1 MRVEV
6 QLRIVGD
13 GGEIICDDTDVLAID
28 KHYDRLEAI
37 GLSLDE
43 GKAFLAGVQQHLVAA
58 QAATFAAG
66 RQCCAHCGH
75 SLQRKGR
82 AKLTFR
88 TAFGNVAVDSPRLH
102 RCRCAAAV
110 AEKGPQTF
118 SPLTLLLTSHTAPEL
133 LYLESRWASLVSY
146 GMTVDLLKDV
156 LPIDARLNPKTVRNH
171 LHRIAGRL
179 ESELGDERP
188 NFIDSCPREWKELPL
203 PEGEIVV
210 GIDGGYVRDWADRKS
225 HFGILVGKSSPRDRD
240 DRYLGLVQSFD
251 VKPKRRLWELLR
263 SQGLQ
268 MNQAVTFP
276 TDGGD
281 DVRNLAAEMAPYAEH
296 HLDWFHI
303 TMRLTV
309 LGQYAKGLIH
319 HDQEAGERIARNLLR
334 IKRYLWHG
342 NSRAALFWVE
352 DLADDLYGLE
362 EDCTYPKRKAFSQAV
377 AEFVTYIQRNAHA
390 IPNYGERYRND
401 ERIAKSFVESA
412 VNVVIAKRFTKKQ
425 QMQWSRCGTHM
436 LLQIRTRTLDGT
448 LRRQF
453 ERWYPGLAANDDQPL
468 TQAVAA

>member
-6 QLRIVGD
+6 RIRIVGD
-13 GGEIICDDTDVLAID
+13 AGEIICDDADVLAVD
-28 KHYDRLEAI
+28 KRHDRPEAI

-43 GKAFLAGVQQHLVAA
+43 GKTFLAGVQQHLVAA
-58 QAATFAAG
+58 QAAAFAAD
-66 RQCCAHCGH
+66 RRCCTHCGR
-75 SLQRKGR
+75 SLRRKGR
-82 AKLTFR
+82 ATLTFR
-88 TAFGNVAVDSPRLH
+88 TPFGNVPIDSPRLH
-102 RCRCAAAV
+102 RCRCAASA
-110 AEKGPQTF
+110 AEEGPQTF
-118 SPLTLLLTSHTAPEL
+118 SPLTSLLTSHIAPEL
-133 LYLESRWASLVSY
+133 LYLESKWASLVSY
-146 GMTVDLLKDV
+146 GMTVDLLRDV

-171 LHRIAGRL
+171 LHSMAERL

-188 NFIDSCPREWKELPL
+188 NFIDSCPRDWKALPL

-210 GIDGGYVRDWADRKS
+210 GIDGGYVRDWTDRKR
-225 HFGILVGKSSPRDRD
+225 HFGILVGKSLPRDRS

-251 VKPKRRLWELLR
+251 TKPKRRLWEILC

-268 MNQAVTFP
+268 MNQAVTFL

-342 NSRAALFWVE
+342 NSRAGLFWSQ

-362 EDCTYPKRKAFSQAV
+362 EDCTYPNLKAFSQAV
-377 AEFVTYIQRNAHA
+377 AEFATYIERNANA

-401 ERIAKSFVESA
+401 ERIATSFVESA

-425 QMQWSRCGTHM
+425 QMQWSRCGAHM

-448 LRRQF
+448 LRGQF
-453 ERWYPGLAANDDQPL
+453 ETWYPGLVANENQTS
-468 TQAVAA
+468 TQAEAA